1 MCKDTYIKLSLIS
14 LLAVGC
20 SGKDTSKVVAPP
32 RVSQLEA
39 HSSPKEMEAPKV
51 NDYQSQLMT
60 EQYKLIGVMKSE
72 NPKQSK
78 ALIQVNNEKPQIYGE
93 NVDIDLAVRL
103 IKIEASSVLLSLKRN
118 PSDVKIVYMQA
129 EVKKEYPPESA
140 TKTPTQAELD
150 NYSKA
155 TYIEDAFRESF
166 LKYKKTELATP

>member
-1 MCKDTYIKLSLIS
+1 MCKDTYIKLSIIS

-32 RVSQLEA
+32 FVSQLEA
-39 HSSPKEMEAPKV
+39 HSTPKEKEVPKV

-60 EQYKLIGVMKSE
+60 EQYKLIGVMMSQ
-72 NPKQSK
+72 NPEQSK
-78 ALIQVNNEKPQIYGE
+78 AIIQVNNEKPQTYGQ

-118 PSDVKIVYMQA
+118 PPDVKTVYMQA
-129 EVKKEYPPESA
+129 EVKKEYPPEAA

-150 NYSKA
+150 NHSKA
-155 TYIEDAFRESF
+155 AYIEDAFRESF
-166 LKYKKTELATP
+166 LKYKKTEVSTP